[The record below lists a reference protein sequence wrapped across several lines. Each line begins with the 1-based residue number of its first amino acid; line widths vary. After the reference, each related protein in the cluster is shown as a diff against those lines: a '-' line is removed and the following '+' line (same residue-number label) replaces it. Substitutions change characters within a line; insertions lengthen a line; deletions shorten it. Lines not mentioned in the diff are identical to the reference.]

1 MGIDTPE
8 SGDKITQASITT
20 MQEAVRTKVNSM
32 DSTEWGRA
40 TFGLDQV
47 DENKLSIIHKADSK
61 THIADHYIQAHG
73 NSLAASDVYGNWKYM
88 TNYTLDNSGN
98 GYALH
103 SNGVDFVGWFNC
115 RIRVY
120 ETSAGATK
128 IPGEKV
134 VAAFALAVKLNGV
147 TNPTVLTD
155 SIRVVHFFK
164 NADFST
170 DSGGGQEIPVSIW
183 THVLLGNEYSTV
195 ESFRVYGALLRC
207 GESTGAGAG
216 EFNNG
221 SGSEDKIRLTNG
233 TSGFLMFRR

>member
-20 MQEAVRTKVNSM
+20 MHDGVRTKVNSM

-40 TFGLDQV
+40 TFGLAQV
-47 DENKLSIIHKADSK
+47 NESKLSIIHKADST
-61 THIADHYIQAHG
+61 THIANHNIQAHG

-88 TNYTLDNSGN
+88 TNYTLDNSGS
-98 GYALH
+98 GYTLH

-120 ETSAGATK
+120 ENSAGDTK

-134 VAAFALAVKLNGV
+134 VAAFALAVRLDGA

-170 DSGGGQEIPVSIW
+170 DGGGGQEIPVSIW
-183 THVLLGNEYSTV
+183 THVELGNQYSTLN
-195 ESFRVYGALLRC
+195 SFRVYGALLQC
-207 GESTGAGAG
+207 GEASGSGDG
-216 EFNNG
+216 EFNG
-221 SGSEDKIRLTNG
+221 SSGSEDKIRLTNG